1 MRAFQAVFSNGHS
14 RGQVIGCRFR
24 PAESRTGGT
33 GVTVAK
39 DVTGGEVVTIS
50 GLLRGATGI

>member
-1 MRAFQAVFSNGHS
+1 M
-14 RGQVIGCRFR
+14 IGCRFR